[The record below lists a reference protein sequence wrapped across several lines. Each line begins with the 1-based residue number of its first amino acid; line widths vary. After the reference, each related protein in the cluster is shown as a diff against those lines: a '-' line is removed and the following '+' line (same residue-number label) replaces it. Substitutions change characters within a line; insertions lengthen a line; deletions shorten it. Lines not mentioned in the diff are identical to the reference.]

1 MPFDRMR
8 KILPEEFKM
17 NKSKRIMA
25 FILALLMLGSVAWI
39 AISAV
44 VYGYMW

>member
-1 MPFDRMR
+1 
-8 KILPEEFKM
+8 M

-39 AISAV
+39 AVSAV
-44 VYGYMW
+44 VYGYIW